1 LTRTVGARF
10 RETYAESL
18 ASLSFNLAGLL
29 AGGLLSIYFGLFKE
43 YSWAFIL
50 YPGILSVRGAIG
62 GLFSGRVST
71 GLHLGLVK
79 PTVRENTEYAYILF
93 QTVITLTLLSSVFM
107 ATLGSL
113 FSVAQGAATL
123 PDVLRIFIVVTT
135 TMLLSIAL
143 IPPFTYAFSVYSYR
157 QGLDPDKVV
166 YPIISTV
173 SDIIVTACY
182 VAVIKGTASWGRLGW
197 ALFTLLDAAFIAAV
211 LFIVDR
217 NRGNR
222 DFVDTINQFLV
233 TLSIISVIV
242 NITGSALE
250 RITNTIGRSP
260 EIYMVYPALIDTVGD
275 AGSIVGCTATTR
287 MFLGTLSPR
296 MSAMSEHS
304 QEILSTWLASLTM
317 FIVYATASGVAY
329 GVKIIPGLAL
339 KLIILNIVLIPIITV
354 VAMATAIVTTQRG
367 LNPDNFVVPIE
378 TSVSDG
384 LTTLALYA
392 VLTLLR

>member
-1 LTRTVGARF
+1 MTRIVGARF
-10 RETYAESL
+10 REAYAESL

-79 PTVRENTEYAYILF
+79 PTVRNNTEYAYTLF
-93 QTVITLTLLSSVFM
+93 QVVVTLTLMSSVFM

-113 FSVAQGAATL
+113 FSLAQGTASL
-123 PDVLRIFIVVTT
+123 QDVLRIFIVVTS

-143 IPPFTYAFSVYSYR
+143 IPPFTYAFSVHSYR
-157 QGLDPDKVV
+157 HGLDPDKVV
-166 YPIISTV
+166 YPVISTV
-173 SDIIVTACY
+173 SDVIVTACY
-182 VAVIKGTASWGRLGW
+182 VAVIKCTASWGSLGW
-197 ALFTLLDAAFIAAV
+197 ALFTLLDAAYIAAV

-222 DFVDTINQFLV
+222 DFVDTIKQFLV
-233 TLSIISVIV
+233 TLCIISVIV
-242 NITGSALE
+242 NVTGSALE

-275 AGSIVGCTATTR
+275 AGSIVGCTATTK
-287 MFLGTLSPR
+287 MLLGTLSPR
-296 MSAMSEHS
+296 MSALREHS

-317 FIVYATASGVAY
+317 FIAYAVASGAAY
-329 GVKIIPGLAL
+329 GLEIIPGLAL
-339 KLIILNIVLIPIITV
+339 RLTVLNVVLIPVIAV
-354 VAMATAIVTTQRG
+354 VAMATAIVTTRRG

-384 LTTLALYA
+384 LTTLVLYA
-392 VLTLLR
+392 VLTLIR

>member
-10 RETYAESL
+10 RDTYTESL

-29 AGGLLSIYFGLFKE
+29 AGGLLSIYFSLFKE

-79 PTVRENTEYAYILF
+79 PTIRDNTEYAYTLF
-93 QTVITLTLLSSVFM
+93 QTVIALTLISSVFM
-107 ATLGSL
+107 STLGSL
-113 FSVAQGAATL
+113 FSIAQGAATL
-123 PDVLRIFIVVTT
+123 LDVLRIFIVVTA
-135 TMLLSIAL
+135 TMLLSIVL

-157 QGLDPDKVV
+157 KGLNPDKVV

-182 VAVIKGTASWGRLGW
+182 VAVIKGTASGGRFGW
-197 ALFTLLDAAFIAAV
+197 ALFALLDAAFIMAV
-211 LFIVDR
+211 IVIIDR

-222 DFVDTINQFLV
+222 DFVDTVNQFLV
-233 TLSIISVIV
+233 TLSIVSVIV

-250 RITNTIGRSP
+250 RITGAIGRRP

-275 AGSIVGCTATTR
+275 AGSIVGCTATTK
-287 MFLGTLSPR
+287 MLLGTLSPR
-296 MSAMSEHS
+296 LTAIREHS

-317 FIVYATASGVAY
+317 FIVYAVASGLVY
-329 GVKIIPGLAL
+329 DVHLVPGLAL
-339 KLIILNIVLIPIITV
+339 KLIIVNTVLIPVIVV
-354 VAMATAIVTTQRG
+354 VAMATAIVTTRRG
-367 LNPDNFVVPIE
+367 LNPDNFVIPIE
-378 TSVSDG
+378 TSISDG
-384 LTTLALYA
+384 LTTLVLYV
-392 VLTLLR
+392 VLTLLH